1 MAIKTTEAEKNIIIA
16 AQQVFY
22 KKGYDGTKMR
32 DIANVAQVNLS
43 MLHYYYR
50 SKDAI
55 FKIVFDDAFRQ
66 LFKNIHEVLIA
77 EVDFFKKVEMLV
89 STYIDAAAENPELPM
104 FVMSE
109 ASKNSE
115 LLTEAMEKHKESNYT
130 TVDLSVF
137 FAEINKAIEDKLIKP
152 INPQAFFIDLISLT
166 ILPYL
171 SIGLLSPKLG
181 NRKEMEE
188 LLLSRKSYISNML
201 INEIKL

>member
-1 MAIKTTEAEKNIIIA
+1 MVIKTTDTEKNIIFA
-16 AQQVFY
+16 ARKVFY

-32 DIANVAQVNLS
+32 DIAKEAQVNLS

-55 FKIVFDDAFRQ
+55 FKIVFGEAFRQ
-66 LFKNIHEVLIA
+66 LFRNIHEVLIA
-77 EVDFFKKVEMLV
+77 DVDFFKKIELLV
-89 STYIDAAAENPELPM
+89 STYIDSAAENPELPM

-109 ASKNSE
+109 TSKNPE
-115 LLTEAMEKHKESNYT
+115 LITEVMGEHKRSNVT

-137 FAEINKAIEDKLIKP
+137 FEEINKAVEEKLIKP
-152 INPQAFFIDLISLT
+152 INPQAFFIDILALT

-171 SIGLLSPKLG
+171 STSLLCMKFGS
-181 NRKEMEE
+181 RQEMEQ
-188 LLLSRKSYISNML
+188 LLLSRKSYIAKML